1 LTDAQDADRVGRE
14 TVVIVNPAS
23 GGGRC
28 GRAWPALERRL
39 RAADITFI
47 AMMTEQRGDGTTLA
61 RAALHAGATT
71 IVAVGGDGTAN
82 EVVNGFF
89 AAGCLINPI
98 ARCGFIGAGT
108 GNDLTRALGVESN
121 AAIAALG
128 PHGTTGQIDLL
139 HVRFTLP
146 DGTTGE
152 RYAVLHVLMGVA
164 GEGAAIQIGPGIKR
178 LMRGTSYL
186 LGGAIAA
193 LRHRPQQITYALD
206 SGTPYTTQIDGFA
219 VANGAYMG
227 GGLAVAPGARLD
239 DGRADVI
246 VVGAVGRVPLLT
258 RLMPGL
264 RDGSYLAHP
273 MVSHHTA
280 RHIRVET
287 TDQVVLTIDGELAGR
302 APTEITLLPHALPIA
317 RVQA

>member
-1 LTDAQDADRVGRE
+1 MCARSNSISAIKARSLTDAQDADRVVCE

-39 RAADITFI
+39 RAAGITFI
-47 AMMTEQRGDGTTLA
+47 ATMTKQRGDGTTLA

-82 EVVNGFF
+82 EVINGFF
-89 AAGCLINPI
+89 AAGWLINPI

-128 PHGTTGQIDLL
+128 PARHDWAASISCMSGLRCRMEQ
-139 HVRFTLP
+139 
-146 DGTTGE
+146 TGE
-152 RYAVLHVLMGVA
+152 QYAVLHVLMGVA
-164 GEGAAIQIGPGIKR
+164 GEGAAIQIRPGIKR
-178 LMRGTSYL
+178 LMRGGSYL

-206 SGTPYTTQIDGFA
+206 GGPPQPHRSMASRSPMAHIWVAGSPSRRAHGSMMA
-219 VANGAYMG
+219 VSM
-227 GGLAVAPGARLD
+227 
-239 DGRADVI
+239 
-246 VVGAVGRVPLLT
+246 
-258 RLMPGL
+258 
-264 RDGSYLAHP
+264 
-273 MVSHHTA
+273 
-280 RHIRVET
+280 
-287 TDQVVLTIDGELAGR
+287 
-302 APTEITLLPHALPIA
+302 
-317 RVQA
+317 